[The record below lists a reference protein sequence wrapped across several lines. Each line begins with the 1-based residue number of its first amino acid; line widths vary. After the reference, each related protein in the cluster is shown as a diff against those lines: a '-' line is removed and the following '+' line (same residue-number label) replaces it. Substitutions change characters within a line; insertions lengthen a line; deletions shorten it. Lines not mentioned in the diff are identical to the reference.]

1 MLLLLSR
8 SICLPLGVQRLLR
21 RFSLVLLLRE
31 HPREGSAR
39 CAVAALTGEAE
50 ESRPDEGTAAGE
62 GGPQVQRHQR
72 KVQKLGGVEDDS
84 SYSANMLL
92 GCVSISIHNSGS

>member
-1 MLLLLSR
+1 MLLFSR

-21 RFSLVLLLRE
+21 RFSLGLLLRE

-50 ESRPDEGTAAGE
+50 ESRPDERAAAGE

-72 KVQKLGGVEDDS
+72 KVEKLGGVEDDS
-84 SYSANMLL
+84 SYSTDIFGGMRVRINT
-92 GCVSISIHNSGS
+92 